1 MSTDDEFH
9 RLVRSLRED
18 PEPDRRPVETAPPAP
33 SPPGAKGL
41 GLKAGRSLAAVMT
54 NRAMVPVAAA
64 VVAVALS
71 GAFLGYQHYATQQAA
86 EQARSAQID
95 LERQRLEIEAT
106 KHEIEASR
114 VAQAEHA
121 EEAKRAEKARA
132 ECYKAAQGMSDWK
145 RPDFLEK
152 CTENAA
158 SNMSDD
164 SSGMRNTAA
173 SGGGSGGSGMPSG
186 ASLLGGLA
194 LVGAGWVVVSRIKA
208 KRHPA

>member
-1 MSTDDEFH
+1 MSTDDEFN

-18 PEPDRRPVETAPPAP
+18 PEPERRPAETASAAATPA
-33 SPPGAKGL
+33 AK
-41 GLKAGRSLAAVMT
+41 GLKAGRSLAAVVT

-64 VVAVALS
+64 VTVVALS

-86 EQARSAQID
+86 EQAKSAQIG

-106 KHEIEASR
+106 KHEIEASK
-114 VAQAEHA
+114 VAQAENLA
-121 EEAKRAEKARA
+121 EAKRAEKARA

-145 RPDFLEK
+145 KPDFLES
-152 CTENAA
+152 CTANFAPDMSGDSDGMQNAA
-158 SNMSDD
+158 S
-164 SSGMRNTAA
+164 
-173 SGGGSGGSGMPSG
+173 SGGSSMPSG

-194 LVGAGWVVVSRIKA
+194 LVGAGWFVVSRIKA